1 MDEKNL
7 RDGKVR
13 ITDHYYYTVD
23 GLGNIIP
30 YWIGVK
36 EKMELGK
43 NGKGTGEFREVCEG
57 LGFYSS
63 LEATANA
70 CMRDAGYRKID
81 AGEIQTI
88 KQHIDELRR
97 VKDEIKDA
105 LGGY

>member
-36 EKMELGK
+36 
-43 NGKGTGEFREVCEG
+43 
-57 LGFYSS
+57 
-63 LEATANA
+63 
-70 CMRDAGYRKID
+70 
-81 AGEIQTI
+81 
-88 KQHIDELRR
+88 
-97 VKDEIKDA
+97 
-105 LGGY
+105 